1 MSNNTKKIII
11 SGVIVLAIVIIVSMS
26 TYAWLSWSSS
36 NINIGGQA
44 ECFEVNYTK
53 NGDIGSDT
61 SPAQFSL
68 ANSYTEGL
76 SSSLDVSLKSTCGIT
91 NGTGKLYLNT
101 DTTVTSSVL
110 LSNNILKYQVLD
122 GTTEVASGSV
132 TSGTNGKLAIYS
144 NIPITTTS
152 KTITVYLW
160 IDGDNVTNS
169 NISDVLTSSYKGNI
183 SLEIESGDK

>member
-53 NGDIGSDT
+53 NGDIGSDDN
-61 SPAQFSL
+61 PAQFSL
-68 ANSYTEGL
+68 ANSYSEGL
-76 SSSLDVSLKSTCGIT
+76 SSSLDVSLNNTCGIT

-132 TSGTNGKLAIYS
+132 TSTSKLLIYD